1 MSPDRIPD
9 DVREIAQR
17 AYNYWLEPSE
27 DGRSRDL
34 KDVIAKAIMA
44 DRRTRVSF
52 QASVIGMT
60 RQQKRTMD
68 FVTSFHAENGF
79 MPSYEEIKDHLGL
92 ASKSG
97 VHRIIHALAERG
109 AIEMLPNRKRA
120 LRLPASVPIS
130 LDTSISG
137 FLMAA
142 SA

>member
-1 MSPDRIPD
+1 MSPDRVPD

-17 AYNYWLEPSE
+17 AYNYWLEPSG
-27 DGRSRDL
+27 DGRNRDL
-34 KDVIAKAIMA
+34 KHVIAQAIMA

-60 RQQKRTMD
+60 RRQKQTLD
-68 FVTSFHAENGF
+68 FVTRFQAENGF
-79 MPSYEEIKDHLGL
+79 MPSYEEIKVHLDL

-97 VHRIIHALAERG
+97 VHRIIHALVERG
-109 AIEMLPNRKRA
+109 AIETLPNRKRA

-130 LDTSISG
+130 HDTNISG
-137 FLMAA
+137 YLMAA